1 MSIAVVIPTYRAKA
15 TILSVLALI
24 GPEVDKVYVVD
35 DACPEQTGKFVTEQC
50 TDQRVR
56 VLHSEINQGV
66 GGATLAGYRAAVAD
80 NATVIVKLDADA
92 QMDPGLIPHFVQPI
106 LSGQADYTKGNRFF
120 NALSLSSMPRVRV
133 FGNAVL
139 SLLTKISTGYWG
151 NVDPSNGYTA
161 IHARL
166 VPLLPI
172 ERISKRFFFETD
184 ILFYLGLLR
193 AMVVDIPIVAHYG
206 DEESNLKIK
215 SILLP
220 FAWAHVARFFRRVA
234 LNYFV
239 RDFSFASLCLMAGAP
254 LFTFGMIFG
263 FANWIAHLGSESPTP
278 TGTIMIATLSI
289 LLGIQFLLFFFSADI
304 ASAPRRPL
312 HVLLGTEAVRPL
324 RQFAQGTLLDPE
336 QARLENS
343 PKLPT

>member
-1 MSIAVVIPTYRAKA
+1 MTSVAVVIPTYRAKA
-15 TILSVLALI
+15 TILSVLSMI
-24 GPEVDKVYVVD
+24 GSEVDRIYVVD
-35 DACPEQTGKFVTEQC
+35 DACPEQTGKFVSEHC
-50 TDQRVR
+50 TDPRVC
-56 VLHSEINQGV
+56 VLHNEINQGV

-80 NATVIVKLDADA
+80 NATVIVKLDSDA
-92 QMDPGLIPHFVQPI
+92 QMDPELIPYFVQPI

-120 NALSLSSMPRVRV
+120 DAVSLSSMPPVRI

-139 SLLTKISTGYWG
+139 SLMTKISTGYWG

-193 AMVVDIPIVAHYG
+193 AVVIDIPIIAHYG
-206 DEESNLKIK
+206 EEESNLKIK

-220 FAWAHVARFFRRVA
+220 FVWAHFTRFFRRVA

-239 RDFSFASLCLMAGAP
+239 RDFSFASLCLLAGVP
-254 LFTFGMIFG
+254 LFLFGTIYG
-263 FANWIAHLGSESPTP
+263 LANWISHLGSAAPTP

-304 ASAPRRPL
+304 AATPRRPL
-312 HVLLGTEAVRPL
+312 HVLLATEVLRPL
-324 RQFAQGTLLDPE
+324 KQFTRELKNK
-336 QARLENS
+336 R
-343 PKLPT
+343 

>member
-35 DACPEQTGKFVTEQC
+35 DACPEQTGNFVAEHC

-56 VLHSEINQGV
+56 VLHNEINQGV

-92 QMDPGLIPHFVQPI
+92 QMDPGLISYFVQPI

-120 NALSLSSMPRVRV
+120 DAVSLSSMPRVRI

-139 SLLTKISTGYWG
+139 SLMTKVSTGYWS

-161 IHARL
+161 IHACL

-172 ERISKRFFFETD
+172 DQVSKRFFFETD
-184 ILFYLGLLR
+184 MLFYLGMLR
-193 AMVVDIPIVAHYG
+193 AVVIDIPIIAHYG
-206 DEESNLKIK
+206 EEESNLKIQ
-215 SILLP
+215 SVLLP
-220 FAWAHVARFFRRVA
+220 FTWAHGTRFFRRIA

-239 RDFSFASLCLMAGAP
+239 RDFSFASLCLLAGAP
-254 LFTFGMIFG
+254 LFIFG
-263 FANWIAHLGSESPTP
+263 LVFGAVNWVAHLGSEAPTP

-312 HVLLGTEAVRPL
+312 HVLLGTKALRPL
-324 RQFAQGTLLDPE
+324 RQFAHRD
-336 QARLENS
+336 AN
-343 PKLPT
+343 